1 MPIIQAGDIQ
11 LFYEETGSGKAG
23 SVILIRGQGTQMI
36 HWPKS
41 FYNAFAQQGY
51 RTVRFDN
58 RDTGLSDKFDHIG
71 DLELENIRKQIAGGD
86 NFEPPYTLNDMVL
99 DVTHLMDALNI
110 EKAHIVGISMG
121 GFITQ
126 VLAAKHPNRVLSM
139 ASIMSASGNIDPQ
152 IIDALWSQ
160 RLSREAYAEEW
171 VDYIRAFGSPKFSAG
186 DDHSR
191 SQAAAAFD
199 RCYSPDGANR
209 QILATL
215 SAKDIDLQSLVKT
228 ISIPALVVHGENDG
242 LIPPDRGRETADLI
256 PNAKFVLVHGMGH
269 DTPPKLGKPLADIV
283 LEHIQPVGSYPS
295 AD

>member
-1 MPIIQAGDIQ
+1 MTLRDIA
-11 LFYEETGSGKAG
+11 LLNMRRRKAKAG
-23 SVILIRGQGTQMI
+23 FILMGLMI
-36 HWPKS
+36 GVATVVALITLFQSMSHNILHKMEKYGANILVVPKS
-41 FYNAFAQQGY
+41 ES
-51 RTVRFDN
+51 
-58 RDTGLSDKFDHIG
+58 LSLSYG
-71 DLELENIRKQIAGGD
+71 
-86 NFEPPYTLNDMVL
+86 
-99 DVTHLMDALNI
+99 
-110 EKAHIVGISMG
+110 GISMG

-160 RLSREAYAEEW
+160 RLSREAFAEEW

-209 QILATL
+209 QILAIL